1 MIKPTNY
8 SQRVIEPD
16 LTTSVPIYANHATIT
31 KLTSLS
37 RSHLYQLMAA
47 GKIKTIALRKVGC
60 NRGRRLF
67 LVESVLEF
75 LDKEL
80 SAQNPEQEPCMNPA
94 SLQGLHGKIK
104 QGSLLAP

>member
-75 LDKEL
+75 LDNEL
-80 SAQNPEQEPCMNPA
+80 SAQNPEQEPYMNPE
-94 SLQGLHGKIK
+94 SLEESHSELK
-104 QGSLLAP
+104 QGRLIAR